1 MYKRI
6 VNNPVDY
13 ACFPSIT
20 HWSIYVTP
28 IVMSLFSKSSVFN
41 SYHNKTLKSIEIIIF
56 KIFVYMTFIH

>member
-13 ACFPSIT
+13 TCFPTIT
-20 HWSIYVTP
+20 HWSIYVKP

-41 SYHNKTLKSIEIIIF
+41 SLYHNKTLKSIEITF
-56 KIFVYMTFIH
+56 KLFFF